1 MVDATEQGVS
11 FNQWVVQKL
20 AGRNPATPDDL
31 F

>member
-1 MVDATEQGVS
+1 MVDANEQGVS

-20 AGRNPATPDDL
+20 AGRNPPTLNDL